1 MRVGREVCNES
12 YNTGKVVAGVVFPF
26 FVFNIAAKNFAADD
40 QDVLRLLCVTTS
52 KTSLGSGHAVLD
64 CGAVP
69 HAEQSLGIGHVHL
82 DLVVAERTPHLS
94 VVPMLLVVLDVV
106 GVLARNVCGFGIGLA
121 APAVQEAVD
130 AFIEVLLPERKRVA
144 LWVATCLP

>member
-1 MRVGREVCNES
+1 MCNES
-12 YNTGKVVAGVVFPF
+12 YNTGGVVAGVVFPF
-26 FVFNIAAKNFAADD
+26 FVFNVAVEYFAADD

-52 KTSLGSGHAVLD
+52 KTSRASAHAVLD

-69 HAEQSLGIGHVHL
+69 HAEQFLGLSHVHL
-82 DLVVAERTPHLS
+82 DLVVAEHTRHLS
-94 VVPMLLVVLDVV
+94 AVPSLLVVPDVV
-106 GVLARNVCGFGIGLA
+106 GVLARNVCGFDIGLV

-130 AFIEVLLPERKRVA
+130 AFLEVLLPERRRVA